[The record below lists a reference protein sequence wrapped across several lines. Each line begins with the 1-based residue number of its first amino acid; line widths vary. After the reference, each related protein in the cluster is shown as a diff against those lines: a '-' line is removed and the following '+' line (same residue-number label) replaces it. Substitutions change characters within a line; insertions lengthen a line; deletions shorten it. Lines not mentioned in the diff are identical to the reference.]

1 MNNLQFRAEDHS
13 YHVNG
18 VRLPSVTE
26 ILKDVGLIDTT
37 HFKPE
42 HAERGTTVHEAT
54 QFWDETGMEDDT
66 IPEELLGYLE
76 GWKKFREETG
86 FEPSHIEQS
95 FYSPQGY
102 AGTVD
107 RIGKTH
113 KINPILLDIKTGPK
127 QGWHRLQLAAYALMA
142 KHELRIPIWEYWGVH
157 LKRDGKYSVE
167 TYKSI
172 EDSADWLAVLKVY
185 QLKQGAAK

>member
-1 MNNLQFRAEDHS
+1 MNVLTFDSETHTYRVGDEII
-13 YHVNG
+13 
-18 VRLPSVTE
+18 PSVTQ

-107 RIGKTH
+107 RIGQTH
-113 KINPILLDIKTGPK
+113 KINPILLDIKTGPP
-127 QGWHRLQLAAYALMA
+127 QSWHRLQLGAYALMV
-142 KHELRIPIWEYWGVH
+142 KRELNIPIWDMWGVH
-157 LKRDGKYSVE
+157 LRKDGTYSVE
-167 TYKSI
+167 SYKSI
-172 EDSADWLAVLKVY
+172 EHSADWLAVLRVY
-185 QLKQGAAK
+185 HIKQGAIK

>member
-1 MNNLQFRAEDHS
+1 MNVLTFDSETHTYRVGDEII
-13 YHVNG
+13 
-18 VRLPSVTE
+18 PSVTQ
-26 ILKDVGLIDTT
+26 ILKDIGLIDTT

-42 HAERGTTVHEAT
+42 HSERGTTVHEAT

-86 FEPSHIEQS
+86 FTPSHIEQPL
-95 FYSPQGY
+95 YSTQGY

-113 KINPILLDIKTGPK
+113 KINPILLDIKSGPP
-127 QGWHRLQLAAYALMA
+127 QPWHRLQLAAYALMV
-142 KHELRIPIWEYWGVH
+142 KSELRIPIWECWGVH
-157 LKRDGKYSVE
+157 LKKDGKYSVE
-167 TYKSI
+167 TYRSI
-172 EDSADWLAVLKVY
+172 DNSADWLAVLRVY
-185 QLKQGAAK
+185 QLKQGAGK